1 MSFVSGSSCVI
12 SGGGWGDVRWSASV
26 ANRYSGTARYRYG
39 AVGLRLMRRC
49 T

>member
-1 MSFVSGSSCVI
+1 MSLLSRSSCVI

-26 ANRYSGTARYRYG
+26 ANRYSGTAHYRYG
-39 AVGLRLMRRC
+39 TVSLRLMRRC